1 MVSSVSDSDG
11 PWRVVIADV
20 SAMRRWPAIWVLGST
35 ELTYVDAFQIVS
47 SGPGSFRSGPMT
59 RRHAERV
66 ARSAQ
71 RHGAEAS
78 VEPIAPK
85 AGA

>member
-1 MVSSVSDSDG
+1 MSSSMSDADG

-20 SAMRRWPAIWVLGST
+20 AAMRRWPAIWVLGST
-35 ELTYVDAFQIVS
+35 ELTYVDAFQVVS
-47 SGPGSFRSGPMT
+47 NGPGSFRSGPMT

-71 RHGAEAS
+71 RHGAEAR
-78 VEPIAPK
+78 VEPFAPK